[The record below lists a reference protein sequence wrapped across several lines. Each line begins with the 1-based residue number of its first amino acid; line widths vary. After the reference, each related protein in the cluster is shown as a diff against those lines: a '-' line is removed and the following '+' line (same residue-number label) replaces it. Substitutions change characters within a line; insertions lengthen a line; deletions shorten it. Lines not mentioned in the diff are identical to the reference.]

1 MSKRKIFSY
10 TLGRCM
16 DNLGCK
22 GMDTRDS
29 YGRDRFLPISLETH
43 LTLGMLEDTWL
54 WDMHPSYYPVQKVC
68 IKRNSTP
75 VTCFTIKIILGF

>member
-1 MSKRKIFSY
+1 
-10 TLGRCM
+10 M

-54 WDMHPSYYPVQKVC
+54 WTC
-68 IKRNSTP
+68 ILP
-75 VTCFTIKIILGF
+75 IILSKRFALSAIPRQLHVSQ